1 MASLKE
7 EVFDLIREQ
16 DILKLKYAELE
27 KIKQAKLNE
36 LVEEEKKE

>member
-16 DILKLKYAELE
+16 DILKLRYAELE
-27 KIKQAKLNE
+27 KTKQEKLKLLE
-36 LVEEEKKE
+36 AEEKNV

>member
-1 MASLKE
+1 MSLKE

-27 KIKQAKLNE
+27 KTKQAKLNE
-36 LVEEEKKE
+36 LVEEEKG